1 MLGDLK
7 NPGWIHLKGWLFLVM
22 TLVASGLLLAEAP
35 TLRVALLL
43 VVALWAACR
52 FYYYA
57 FYVIENYVDASYKFA
72 GLGSFVMWWLRRK

>member
-1 MLGDLK
+1 MLGDLQ
-7 NPGWIHLKGWLFLVM
+7 NPRWIHLKGWLFLFM
-22 TLVASGLLLAEAP
+22 ALVASGLLLAEAP

-57 FYVIENYVDASYKFA
+57 FYVIEKYVDPSYKFA
-72 GLGSFVMWWLRRK
+72 GLGSFVYWWVRPK